1 MSDNNVFIEQQII
14 EAIRGLLAGR
24 VNEILRDWEYLIPI
38 IEFGAIGCGYAT
50 SPVIS
55 ISSCERTEKERIIK
69 LDAYSVSITF
79 TLQEHP
85 DGELYCYGY
94 ATAFTKA
101 LGENPTLGG
110 IADRAVVT
118 GKKYVQP
125 KKPNCGEGWGM
136 VITLRVTVEGMNNV
150 S

>member
-1 MSDNNVFIEQQII
+1 MSDNKAFIEQQII
-14 EAIRGLLAGR
+14 EAIRGLLSGR

-55 ISSCERTEKERIIK
+55 ISGCERTEKERIIK
-69 LDAYSVSITF
+69 LDAYSVSIIF

-101 LGENPTLGG
+101 LGENTALGG

-125 KKPNCGEGWGM
+125 KKPNCGEGWGV
-136 VITLRVTVEGMNNV
+136 VITLRVTVEGLDK
-150 S
+150 

>member
-1 MSDNNVFIEQQII
+1 MSDNKVFIEQQII
-14 EAIRGLLAGR
+14 KAIRGLLSGR

-38 IEFGAIGCGYAT
+38 VEFGAVGCGYTT

-55 ISSCERTEKERIIK
+55 ISSCERMEKERIIK

-101 LGENPTLGG
+101 LGENPVLGG
-110 IADRAVVT
+110 IVDRAVVT
-118 GKKYVQP
+118 GKKYIQP
-125 KKPNCGEGWGM
+125 KKPGCGEGWGV
-136 VITLRVTVEGMNNV
+136 VISLRVTVEGFDK
-150 S
+150 

>member
-1 MSDNNVFIEQQII
+1 MSDNKAFIEQQII
-14 EAIRGLLAGR
+14 EAIRGLLSGR
-24 VNEILRDWEYLIPI
+24 VNEILREWEYLIPI
-38 IEFGAIGCGYAT
+38 VEFGAIGYGYAT

-55 ISSCERTEKERIIK
+55 ISGCERTEKERIIK

-101 LGENPTLGG
+101 LGENPVLGG
-110 IADRAVVT
+110 IVDRAVIT
-118 GKKYVQP
+118 GKKYIQP
-125 KKPNCGEGWGM
+125 KKPNCGEGWGV
-136 VITLRVTVEGMNNV
+136 VISLRVTVEGIDK
-150 S
+150 